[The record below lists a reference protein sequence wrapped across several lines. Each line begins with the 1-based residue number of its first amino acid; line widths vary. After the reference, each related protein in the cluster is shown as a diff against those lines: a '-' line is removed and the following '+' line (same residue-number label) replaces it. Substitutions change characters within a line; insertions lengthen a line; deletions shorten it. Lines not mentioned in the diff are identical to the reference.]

1 MIFFLRFARTQV
13 LTGKMIGTSS
23 YRVLRS
29 GEEVYKQY
37 AGATLQHYQDEVT
50 EIKHGNECGIGLD
63 FKDIRPGD
71 VVECYTRAEVKQEL

>member
-1 MIFFLRFARTQV
+1 
-13 LTGKMIGTSS
+13 
-23 YRVLRS
+23 
-29 GEEVYKQY
+29 VYKQY